1 MKSSINLNLPKGRIK
16 YKRIGDD
23 TFLVLV
29 EGQRPIKGRLKNFMN
44 GLMDKSG
51 NGHTPSQRSDLKWLT
66 DKQYHGK

>member
-1 MKSSINLNLPKGRIK
+1 MKSSINLNLPKGGIK

-29 EGQRPIKGRLKNFMN
+29 EGQKPIKGRLKNFMN
-44 GLMDKSG
+44 GLMNKSG
-51 NGHTPSQRSDLKWLT
+51 SGHTPSQRSDLKWLT

>member
-1 MKSSINLNLPKGRIK
+1 MGVK

-29 EGQRPIKGRLKNFMN
+29 EGQKPIKGRLKNFMN
-44 GLMDKSG
+44 GLLNETGRG
-51 NGHTPSQRSDLKWLT
+51 NTPSSRSDLKWLT